1 MNTTGF
7 QNMMGMVQPQG
18 QQATVPMAL
27 QARLMQHFTQLQQQ
41 MPLDWRSTIQPKD
54 RTGAVMELCVSNP
67 RNTH

>member
-1 MNTTGF
+1 
-7 QNMMGMVQPQG
+7 
-18 QQATVPMAL
+18 MAL